1 MGEPCSHETKEK
13 IDDPD
18 TSAEA
23 PPPKW
28 DIKSYSPNKKRI
40 LFGAMCIFHIFTFV
54 FFNLPYSY
62 LPVYNEN
69 REISTYWT
77 GLILGAAS
85 FGLMLSCVFIAPIV
99 ITKFSTRFVL
109 SGCFSGL
116 ATSVFLFAML
126 DFIKNSSAYETF
138 ALIVRFIAGIFGGII
153 NVATFA
159 AYVAIYPEY
168 VATVT
173 SIGEAVLNGAV
184 AFGPFLG
191 GVLYDASGY
200 IAAAMVP
207 GSLILISA
215 VPAFFLPSLNSKKR
229 RTGEDPSSLK
239 TILDPW
245 VLFPLWHLAS
255 SQILITYHMPL
266 LSTYVKEAFDAGV
279 VWSGTALL
287 VSTAVICVS
296 SPFLGLLIDKF
307 GPCKM
312 MIASSMSLPLVYV
325 FVGPLPLLR
334 FVTPSRTQLLLSLAF
349 LGLAVPMAC
358 ISALPVM
365 FQVYQSRNQG
375 KLPILVINTLVSLY
389 CAAYPLG
396 IFIGTITSGFIE
408 PYASFG
414 WSTGTLGLIYIAQ
427 SLLCI
432 AYCINVMRSS
442 SKNADVE
449 QEGYVMDNP
458 VADSNM

>member
-1 MGEPCSHETKEK
+1 MAEPSHETQEK

-18 TSAEA
+18 T
-23 PPPKW
+23 PPSKW

-62 LPVYNEN
+62 LPLYNED
-69 REISTYWT
+69 RKISDYWT
-77 GLILGAAS
+77 GLILGASS
-85 FGLMLSCVFIAPIV
+85 FGLMISCVFVAPIV
-99 ITKFSTRFVL
+99 ISKFSTRIVL

-126 DFIKNSSAYETF
+126 DLIKNSSAYEIL
-138 ALIVRFIAGIFGGII
+138 AIIIRFIAGIFGGII
-153 NVATFA
+153 NVAVFA

-173 SIGEAVLNGAV
+173 AIGEAVLNGAV

-191 GVLYDASGY
+191 GVLYKASGFVL
-200 IAAAMVP
+200 AAVVP

-229 RTGEDPSSLK
+229 RAVEESSSLK

-266 LSTYVKEAFDAGV
+266 LSKYVEEAFNADV
-279 VWSGTALL
+279 VWAGTALL
-287 VSTAVICVS
+287 VSTAVICLS

-307 GPCKM
+307 GPCTM
-312 MIASSMSLPLVYV
+312 MIASSVSLPLVYA
-325 FVGPLPLLR
+325 FVGPLPLLS

-389 CAAYPLG
+389 CASYPLG
-396 IFIGTITSGFIE
+396 IFIGTIPSGFIE

-427 SLLCI
+427 SLICI
-432 AYCINVMRSS
+432 IYCINVMRS
-442 SKNADVE
+442 KNAEVE
-449 QEGYVMDNP
+449 QDGEGYVMENP
-458 VADSNM
+458 VADSKM